1 MSLNIVVIYGSTRIE
16 RQGIKGAKFIIKK
29 LEERKHKITFIDPL
43 EYRLPLLEKM
53 YKSYEK
59 GKAPETLEKLHK
71 IMEKA
76 DAYVIVSAEYNHGV
90 PPALKN
96 IIDHFMGEG
105 FFKPA
110 LIAAYSAGPFGGA
123 RVTLSWR
130 AILPETG
137 IITVPSTFLMS
148 AVQSS
153 FDDEGNP
160 KDPKYNERIKKPLDE
175 LEWYAHALKKAREKS
190 VPYK

>member
-1 MSLNIVVIYGSTRIE
+1 MPLNIVVIYGSTRQE
-16 RQGIKGAKFIIKK
+16 RQGIKGARFVVKK
-29 LEERKHKITFIDPL
+29 LEERKHNVTFIDPF
-43 EYRLPLLEKM
+43 EYELPLLEKM
-53 YKSYEK
+53 YKEYKK
-59 GKAPETLEKLHK
+59 GEAPETLEKLHK

-76 DAYVIVSAEYNHGV
+76 DAYALVSAEYNHGV

-110 LIAAYSAGPFGGA
+110 LIAAYSAGHFGGA

-130 AILPETG
+130 TILPETG

-148 AVQSS
+148 AVQDS
-153 FDDEGNP
+153 FDEKGNP
-160 KDPKYNERIKKPLDE
+160 KDKKYHERIKKPLDE
-175 LEWYAHALKKAREKS
+175 LEWYAKALKNARKKGT
-190 VPYK
+190 PY